1 MIARSLRFILASA
14 ALVVFSAS
22 FAQDKK
28 QASAW
33 QDDFGIASCTMQT
46 KGRNPYIVLEPGF
59 QLVLEGGGTKLQIT
73 VLDQTKTIDGVVTRV
88 VEEKEWKG
96 GKVHEVT
103 MSYLAICE
111 QTKDV
116 LYFGEDVDNYRDG
129 KVVNHEGTW
138 QAGKNG
144 SKVGLFVP
152 GSPKLQMK
160 YYREIVPGVSMARA
174 EIVSLNEACKT
185 PAGNFSKCMKVRET
199 SAIDRNV
206 NEYKYY
212 APEVGLVSEETL
224 RLTKYGFIKN
234 K

>member
-1 MIARSLRFILASA
+1 MIAQAIRFISGSA
-14 ALVVFSAS
+14 ALVVFSTS
-22 FAQDKK
+22 LAQGTK

-59 QLVLEGGGTKLQIT
+59 QLVLEGGGVKLQIT
-73 VLDQTKTIDGVVTRV
+73 VLDQTRTIDGVDTRV
-88 VEEKEWKG
+88 VEEKEWKA

-103 MSYLAICE
+103 MSYLAMCE

-129 KVVNHEGTW
+129 KVVDHEGAW
-138 QAGKNG
+138 RAGTRG

-152 GSPKLQMK
+152 GSPKLQRK
-160 YYREIVPGVSMARA
+160 YYREIVPGLSMEQA
-174 EIVSLNEACKT
+174 EIVSLDETCKT
-185 PAGNFSKCMKVRET
+185 PAGTFSRCMKVKGT
-199 SAIDRNV
+199 SAIDRNKT
-206 NEYKYY
+206 EYRYY
-212 APEVGLVSEETL
+212 APDIGLVREENL
-224 RLTKYGFIKN
+224 RLTKYGFIKA